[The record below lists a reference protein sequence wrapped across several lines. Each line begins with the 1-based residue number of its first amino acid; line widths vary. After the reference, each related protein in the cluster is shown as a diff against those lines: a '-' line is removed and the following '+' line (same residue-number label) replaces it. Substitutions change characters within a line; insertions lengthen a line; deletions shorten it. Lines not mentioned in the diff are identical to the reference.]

1 MNTWNRTL
9 RVIAAVFSTLVVA
22 SAASSAQA
30 AVVLSWSAADIGLG
44 QTANFNGRDPSVIAG
59 LTSNVTYTL
68 SSIGNAG
75 KTWTFSYS
83 VKNNSSSP
91 VTASRVSGFGFNT
104 NPDVVSA
111 SATGVYTH
119 TARNGNVPILGTKEV
134 CITGNNCAGGASAG
148 VTKGNTGVGTFS
160 LTFATAPT
168 LLKLSDL
175 YVRYQSINTNRIQG
189 GSAVGEAQTPTAGVP
204 EPATWA
210 MMIAGFGLVGASLR
224 RRRRTAVSA

>member
-1 MNTWNRTL
+1 MDIWKRAL
-9 RVIAAVFSTLVVA
+9 RFVAAVTSTLVVA
-22 SAASSAQA
+22 SVASSAQA
-30 AVVLSWSAADIGLG
+30 AVILSWSAADIGLG
-44 QTANFNGRDPSVIAG
+44 QTANFNGRDPAVIAG
-59 LTSNVTYTL
+59 LTSKVTYTL

-75 KTWTFSYS
+75 KTWVFSYS

-91 VTASRVSGFGFNT
+91 ITASRVSGFGFNT
-104 NPDVVSA
+104 NPDVVSS

-119 TARNGNVPILGTKEV
+119 TALNGNVPILGTHEV

-175 YVRYQSINTNRIQG
+175 YVRYQSINTYRTQG
-189 GSAVGEAQTPTAGVP
+189 GSAVGEATPPTAGVP

-224 RRRRTAVSA
+224 RRRRTAFTA

>member
-1 MNTWNRTL
+1 MDILKRAL
-9 RVIAAVFSTLVVA
+9 RFVAAMFSTLVVA
-22 SAASSAQA
+22 GAANGAQA
-30 AVVLSWSAADIGLG
+30 AVVLSWSAADIGLA
-44 QTANFNGRDPSVIAG
+44 QTVDFNGRDPAVIAG
-59 LTSNVTYTL
+59 LTSEVTYTL
-68 SSIGNAG
+68 SSIGNSG
-75 KTWTFSYS
+75 KTWVFSYS
-83 VKNNSSSP
+83 VQNNSSAP
-91 VTASRVSGFGFNT
+91 VSTSRVSGFGFNT
-104 NPDVVSA
+104 DPNVVSK
-111 SATGVYTH
+111 SSTGVYTH
-119 TARNGNVPILGTKEV
+119 TASGNVPILGTREV
-134 CITGNNCAGGASAG
+134 CITGNNCAGGAGVG

-224 RRRRTAVSA
+224 RRRRATITA

>member
-1 MNTWNRTL
+1 MNILKRTL
-9 RVIAAVFSTLVVA
+9 RFVAAVFSTLVVA
-22 SAASSAQA
+22 GVASGAQA
-30 AVVLSWSAADIGLG
+30 AVVLSWSAADIGMA
-44 QTANFNGRDPSVIAG
+44 QTADFNGRDPAVIAG
-59 LTSNVTYTL
+59 LTSQVTYTL

-83 VKNNSSSP
+83 VQNNSSSP
-91 VTASRVSGFGFNT
+91 VDTSRVSGFGFNT
-104 NPDVVSA
+104 GPNVTSA

-119 TARNGNVPILGTKEV
+119 RSLNGNVPILGNREV
-134 CITGNNCAGGASAG
+134 CITGNNCAGGGSAG
-148 VTKGNTGVGTFS
+148 VTKGNTGIGTFS

-189 GSAVGEAQTPTAGVP
+189 GSAVGEASTPTAGVP

-224 RRRRTAVSA
+224 RRRRTAVTA